1 MFSGSTDVC
10 ASVVVGL
17 TSNVTCSRAAD
28 IVLVL
33 DQSTSIVAGN
43 PSYDNWYTQVL
54 GFAMSIASAFP
65 IGRNLTQ
72 VATEL

>member
-1 MFSGSTDVC
+1 
-10 ASVVVGL
+10 
-17 TSNVTCSRAAD
+17 
-28 IVLVL
+28 VL

-72 VATEL
+72 VAREL